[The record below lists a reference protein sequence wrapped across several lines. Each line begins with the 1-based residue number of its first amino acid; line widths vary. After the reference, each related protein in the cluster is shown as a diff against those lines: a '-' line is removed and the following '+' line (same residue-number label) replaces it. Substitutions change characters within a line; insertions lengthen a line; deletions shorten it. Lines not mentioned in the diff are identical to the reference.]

1 MATNIQLELTLK
13 EAQKEIQTLRVE
25 VNALKS
31 ASAAELPPEQLNQLS
46 AELIAVKQEFSEFRQ
61 AVENTFSAASGLGL
75 GIEFSRQLSLLKK
88 PETTEVAPPL
98 PSTGPTVE
106 DFAAVRTA
114 ITKMIAEA
122 RATSPLS
129 LDQALKIAKGDVVI
143 PPPQSM
149 PVVEETKTLNEVLS
163 LDEVA
168 KLELT
173 F

>member
-1 MATNIQLELTLK
+1 MSTNMELQKQLS
-13 EAQKEIQTLRVE
+13 QLR
-25 VNALKS
+25 
-31 ASAAELPPEQLNQLS
+31 AELD
-46 AELIAVKQEFSEFRQ
+46 AVKQEFSEFRQ

-75 GIEFSRQLSLLKK
+75 AIEFSHQLSLLKK
-88 PETTEVAPPL
+88 KKNAPETTPEVAQPL

-106 DFAAVRTA
+106 QVAAAKATV
-114 ITKMIAEA
+114 TKILAEM
-122 RATSPLS
+122 RATLPLS

-143 PPPQSM
+143 PPPQFV
-149 PVVEETKTLNEVLS
+149 PVVEETKTLNEILS

>member
-1 MATNIQLELTLK
+1 MATNAEKQLS
-13 EAQKEIQTLRVE
+13 QLR
-25 VNALKS
+25 
-31 ASAAELPPEQLNQLS
+31 AELD
-46 AELIAVKQEFSEFRQ
+46 AVKQEFSEFRQ
-61 AVENTFSAASGLGL
+61 AVENTFSAVSGLGL

-88 PETTEVAPPL
+88 KNAPETTPEVAPPL

-106 DFAAVRTA
+106 EVAAVKAA

-122 RATSPLS
+122 RATLPLPS
-129 LDQALKIAKGDVVI
+129 LDQALKT
-143 PPPQSM
+143 PPQSV

-163 LDEVA
+163 LDDVA